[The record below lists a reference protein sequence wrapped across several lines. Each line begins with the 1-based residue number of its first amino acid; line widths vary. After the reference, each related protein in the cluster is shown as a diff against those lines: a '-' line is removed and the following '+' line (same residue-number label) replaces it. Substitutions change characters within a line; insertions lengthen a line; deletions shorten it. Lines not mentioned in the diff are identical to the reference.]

1 MTVERNKSV
10 ARKPFDYVFNKN
22 ELGAISDVAAEDFVG
37 HHGSH
42 EIRGQEGLRQL
53 LVMYR
58 IAFPDARITV
68 VDQFAESDK
77 VATRWRLTGTHQGP
91 LMEISPTGRIVAIDG
106 LTVCRIERGKIA
118 EEWTQFDS
126 LGLMRQ
132 LGVAAAPTL
141 LKAQARVA

>member
-1 MTVERNKSV
+1 MPAEQNKAI
-10 ARKPFDYVFNKN
+10 ARKPFDYIFNKN
-22 ELGAISDVAAEDFVG
+22 ELGSIPDVVAEDFTG
-37 HHGSH
+37 HHG
-42 EIRGQEGLRQL
+42 GDAVKGPEGLRQL

-68 VDQFAESDK
+68 LDQFAESDK
-77 VATRWRLTGTHQGP
+77 VATRWRLTGTQQGP
-91 LMEISPTGRIVAIDG
+91 LMEIPPSGRIVGIDG

-141 LKAQARVA
+141 LRAQARAV